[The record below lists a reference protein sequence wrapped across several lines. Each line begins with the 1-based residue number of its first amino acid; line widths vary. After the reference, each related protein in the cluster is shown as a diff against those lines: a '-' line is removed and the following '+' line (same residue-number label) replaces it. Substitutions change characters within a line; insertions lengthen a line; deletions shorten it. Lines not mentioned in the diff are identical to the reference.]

1 MPPRRP
7 TFFTAIL
14 HPLELLIK
22 HAARWAPLVITFSMV
37 AAIPEILVN
46 VYAPE
51 VMNLIGGGSLLDSD
65 MLVTALMAVLVLIGA
80 KFIVEFATFMFV
92 FIILADITAGR
103 VSDLGAGLRRLAS
116 WRLQLVWLVAG
127 LFEQTAISLWFL
139 GGALLLVPVGL
150 VTTAAY
156 EEDAGMAAFGR
167 SMRLGMPGQDAP
179 MGQWPGTR
187 LAVAVTVGF
196 LAGAALNGAISA
208 ASMLSSG
215 VGDPGALATLM
226 AGGMPDLTSLL
237 PAYGPFDAALDLVT
251 APIALLPTIYMM
263 TAQQLTYWETRRA
276 EPGGAISS

>member
-7 TFFTAIL
+7 TFFTAIVQ
-14 HPLELLIK
+14 PLELLVK
-22 HAARWAPLVITFSMV
+22 HAGRWAPLVVGFSMV
-37 AAIPEILVN
+37 AAIPEILVH
-46 VYAPE
+46 VYAPQA
-51 VMNLIGGGSLLDSD
+51 MSLIGGGSLLDSD
-65 MLVTALMAVLVLIGA
+65 MLVSALLAVLVLIGA
-80 KFIVEFATFMFV
+80 KFVVEFATFMFV

-103 VSDLGAGLRRLAS
+103 PSDLGQGLRRLAS

-156 EEDAGMAAFGR
+156 EEDSGMAAFGR
-167 SMRLGMPGQDAP
+167 SMRLGMPGEGRP
-179 MGQWPGTR
+179 MGQWPATR

-196 LAGAALNGAISA
+196 VGGAALNGAVAA
-208 ASMLSSG
+208 ASFATSG
-215 VGDPGALATLM
+215 VGDPGALATLLN
-226 AGGMPDLTSLL
+226 GGMPDLSTLL
-237 PAYGPFDAALDLVT
+237 PAYGPLNAVMDLIL

-276 EPGGAISS
+276 EGATPA